1 MKRWMFSISILCCSF
16 ACAIVSACPMC
27 KDSIP
32 NGEPGGPA
40 QAGTL
45 PGGFNTSVYFLL
57 LGLFFTIGLISIGLV
72 RGIRSTNAR
81 IIPSGQNSRGFEVR
95 PSDSSQGGTE

>member
-1 MKRWMFSISILCCSF
+1 MKRWILMAAVF
-16 ACAIVSACPMC
+16 ACDFVSACPMC

-40 QAGTL
+40 LAGTL

-57 LGLFFTIGLISIGLV
+57 IGLFFTIGCITVGLV
-72 RGIRSTNAR
+72 KGIRSTNAR
-81 IIPSGQNSRGFEVR
+81 IIQPRSSRGFEVR
-95 PSDSSQGGTE
+95 SSDSSPDETE